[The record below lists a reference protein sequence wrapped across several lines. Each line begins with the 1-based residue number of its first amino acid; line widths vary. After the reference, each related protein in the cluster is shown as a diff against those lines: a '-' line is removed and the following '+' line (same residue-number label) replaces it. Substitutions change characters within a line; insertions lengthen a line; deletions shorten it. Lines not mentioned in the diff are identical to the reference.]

1 MVHSLTR
8 LLYNNELLWIY
19 RLVDLMSVNVS
30 VSAS

>member
-19 RLVDLMSVNVS
+19 RLADLMSVNVS